1 MVVFAGMTNASG
13 EKNVDWL
20 FGTEIV
26 FSAAVLL
33 ALNTVELN
41 LIVPDPALLA

>member
-33 ALNTVELN
+33 ALNTVLESTEFQP
-41 LIVPDPALLA
+41 VS